1 MRVCVDCACRT
12 YVRGYVLS
20 GDCIQYSEVTEI
32 KTAVV
37 FPPLAL
43 ALFLSL
49 SLPLALALNLSIA
62 IAVDAQCTHH
72 QTYL

>member
-20 GDCIQYSEVTEI
+20 GECIQYSEVAEI

-37 FPPLAL
+37 FPPLAH
-43 ALFLSL
+43 ALSL
-49 SLPLALALNLSIA
+49 SLALALALALNLSIA
-62 IAVDAQCTHH
+62 VAVDAQCTHH

>member
-20 GDCIQYSEVTEI
+20 GECIQYSEVAEI
-32 KTAVV
+32 KAAVV

-43 ALFLSL
+43 ALSL
-49 SLPLALALNLSIA
+49 SLALALALNLFMTV
-62 IAVDAQCTHH
+62 AVDAQCTHH

>member
-20 GDCIQYSEVTEI
+20 GECIQYSEVTEM

-37 FPPLAL
+37 FPL
-43 ALFLSL
+43 LFLSL
-49 SLPLALALNLSIA
+49 SLALSLALALALNLSIS